1 MHYYFINNYLEFD
14 LMIKKE
20 KRREL
25 SGLLTG
31 DVGKKRQ
38 IVWISCKR
46 RQGFIY
52 LFIYLFC
59 WNKIFNLIFIRD
71 LDISPESPIFRI
83 GALSVY
89 VLGGIA

>member
-1 MHYYFINNYLEFD
+1 
-14 LMIKKE
+14 MIKKE

-52 LFIYLFC
+52 LFIYFAGTRY
-59 WNKIFNLIFIRD
+59 LI
-71 LDISPESPIFRI
+71 
-83 GALSVY
+83 
-89 VLGGIA
+89 